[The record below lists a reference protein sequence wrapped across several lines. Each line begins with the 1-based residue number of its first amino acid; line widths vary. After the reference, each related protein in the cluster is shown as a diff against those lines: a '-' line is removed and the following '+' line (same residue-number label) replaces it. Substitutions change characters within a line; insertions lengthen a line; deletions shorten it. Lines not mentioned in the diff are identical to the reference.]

1 MDGSGFI
8 LFLFFF
14 GLGLLITFLLIKSA
28 IDNSRTSEEISEI
41 RRLLQ
46 MLVME
51 KTADKRGEENPDG
64 MEANDTGKQLE
75 YDIGDIPYDKC
86 PACGAQISP
95 EDEKCPSCEIAL
107 K

>member
-46 MLVME
+46 ILVME

-64 MEANDTGKQLE
+64 AEAEEAGELLE
-75 YDIGDIPYDKC
+75 YENGDIPYDTC
-86 PACGAQISP
+86 PACGAKISP
-95 EDEKCPSCEIAL
+95 EDAKYPSCEIAL